1 MFPLYKNMSSPHT
14 PPDLAQLLKQLP
26 IDAKEPT
33 VRANF
38 ITHFLEYLGFNP
50 LTDIVSDFPTNST
63 PAPMKVDY
71 ALRKSNPYDKSS
83 FVEIAST
90 DPGISLPEVIL
101 EAKGRPV
108 SLLPGSAS
116 YKSTVR
122 QLIGYFKDNHCCK
135 SVKWG
140 IITNGNHIQVFRKHG
155 KAIHPVMPCIEITL
169 DNIIEIANQVKDWI
183 SNYPKALTVAVYNN
197 KGGVGK
203 TTTTINLA
211 SVLSLAHKK
220 VLVIDLDPNQQDL
233 SNSINMND
241 STSIKPK
248 RTLYEALENP
258 KTIPIIDAIGQYRT
272 QIIIKGKREIRGF
285 DIILGVPSFDD
296 EKYSTS
302 KFDAAFNS
310 KSLDKLLA
318 SLKNEYD
325 YIIIDTP
332 PNWNFFS
339 KSSVY
344 AADVVLIPTKHNN
357 IYSLENAAIVISQS
371 LPEVQKALQTNNGFY
386 DFGPIALPIFFN
398 GGKMNDITKVKIQ
411 KEIESIISKFKPKTD
426 LVPYF
431 FPKVS
436 PGILNK
442 EIFCLPEYEIIAKYA
457 FVKKTATYAHK
468 TAFEYYA
475 QLAQEY
481 FI

>member
-1 MFPLYKNMSSPHT
+1 MFQLYESMSSPHT
-14 PPDLAQLLKQLP
+14 SPDLAQLLKQLP
-26 IDAKEPT
+26 ISADEPM
-33 VRANF
+33 VCDNF

-50 LTDIVSDFPTNST
+50 LIDRVSSFLTKPSPPT
-63 PAPMKVDY
+63 KVDY
-71 ALRKSNPYDKSS
+71 ALRKSLPYDKSS
-83 FVEIAST
+83 FVEMAAT
-90 DPGISLPEVIL
+90 DPGSSLPEIIL
-101 EAKGRPV
+101 EAKGKPV
-108 SLLPGSAS
+108 SLSPGSAS

-122 QLIGYFKDNHCCK
+122 QLMGYLKDRHCNK

-155 KAIHPVMPCIEITL
+155 KAIHPVMPCVEINP
-169 DNIIEIANQVKDWI
+169 DNIVEIADQIKNWI
-183 SNYPKALTVAVYNN
+183 NNYPKALTVAVYNN

-233 SNSINMND
+233 SHSVNMNAPH
-241 STSIKPK
+241 SIKPK
-248 RTLYEALENP
+248 KTLYEALKNP

-272 QIIIKGKREIRGF
+272 PIVIKGKKEIRGF
-285 DIILGVPSFDD
+285 DIILGVPEFDD

-302 KFDAAFNS
+302 KFDAEFNS
-310 KSLDKLLA
+310 KSLDKLLV
-318 SLKNEYD
+318 SLKNDYD

-357 IYSLENAAIVISQS
+357 IYSLENAGTVIGKFI
-371 LPEVQKALQTNNGFY
+371 PEIQEKRQTRDELY

-398 GGKMNDITKVKIQ
+398 GGKINGVSDAKKLELQNRLKQIVNK
-411 KEIESIISKFKPKTD
+411 SGSKSD
-426 LVPYF
+426 LAPYF
-431 FPKVS
+431 PK
-436 PGILNK
+436 IDD
-442 EIFCLPEYEIIAKYA
+442 IFCLPEYEIIAKYA
-457 FVKKTATYAHK
+457 FSQKPATYAHK